1 MVWATIF
8 KLGGAIYLR
17 CLYIGIFA
25 VIADIQRNGLI
36 KRIFRHY
43 RKNMLSNRGSEKD
56 VMKNNMLQN
65 IKKFLRLFMIV
76 EAGSFVGRALQIY
89 TRYRKQPGYYA
100 LTEPWYM
107 DVLHWGF
114 VTGIIIA
121 ITAVAYWFVCRKIK
135 KTEPEE

>member
-8 KLGGAIYLR
+8 KLGGVIYLR

-36 KRIFRHY
+36 KRIFRRY
-43 RKNMLSNRGSEKD
+43 RRNMLSNRGSEED

>member
-43 RKNMLSNRGSEKD
+43 RRNMLSNRGGEED

-107 DVLHWGF
+107 DVLYWGF

>member
-43 RKNMLSNRGSEKD
+43 RKNMLSNRGSEED

-107 DVLHWGF
+107 DVLYWGF

>member
-8 KLGGAIYLR
+8 KLGGVIYLR

-43 RKNMLSNRGSEKD
+43 RRNMRSNRGSEED

-107 DVLHWGF
+107 DVLHWGI

-121 ITAVAYWFVCRKIK
+121 ITAIVYWFVCRKIK
-135 KTEPEE
+135 KAESEE